1 MVNVPTSRPRGRPK
15 DAGKREALLDA
26 ARKLLL
32 ERGIDVTIDKI
43 AAEAGVA
50 KVTVYANFA
59 DKDALIEAVLR
70 RESDRTVTDQ
80 EFEQSK
86 AMKIEKALAAFGLRF
101 VSFINERELSGWD
114 RLIASAA
121 ARHPDLPS
129 RFFAVGP
136 GRGQKLLT
144 AIIAQAVQDG
154 MLSAEDPA
162 QAADDLA
169 GLWLGFSTL
178 EIKLGAR
185 QPLTRKE
192 ILNRVEHG
200 VRIFMQVYG
209 P

>member
-1 MVNVPTSRPRGRPK
+1 MNAPKSRPRGRPK
-15 DAGKREALLDA
+15 DASKREALLNA
-26 ARKLLL
+26 GRKLLL
-32 ERGIDVTIDKI
+32 ERGIDVTIDEI

-50 KVTVYANFA
+50 KVTVYVNFA

-86 AMKIEKALAAFGLRF
+86 SMKIEDALAAFGLRF

-121 ARHPDLPS
+121 ARHPDLPR

-136 GRGQKLLT
+136 GRGQKILT
-144 AIIAQAVQDG
+144 AILAQAIQDG
-154 MLSAEDPA
+154 ALSAADPA

-169 GLWLGFSTL
+169 GLWFGFSTL

-185 QPLTRKE
+185 RPLTRKE
-192 ILNRVEHG
+192 ILDRVKHG
-200 VRIFMQVYG
+200 VRIFMQIYG